1 MQRKKEIKNKIEGFL
16 ELPREIVS
24 EIPKITLM
32 GFNQMM
38 IENYKGIVEYDENF
52 IRLSTSIGNI
62 IIEGFSLNLNQITS
76 DDIEIKGKISHI
88 EFEDIN

>member
-24 EIPKITLM
+24 EITKVTLF
-32 GFNQMM
+32 GFVQMLV
-38 IENYKGIVEYDENF
+38 ENYKGIVEYDENY
-52 IRLSTSIGNI
+52 IRLSTASGNI
-62 IIEGFSLNLNQITS
+62 IIEGIELNLKQITS
-76 DDIEIKGKISHI
+76 DDIEINGKIQHI